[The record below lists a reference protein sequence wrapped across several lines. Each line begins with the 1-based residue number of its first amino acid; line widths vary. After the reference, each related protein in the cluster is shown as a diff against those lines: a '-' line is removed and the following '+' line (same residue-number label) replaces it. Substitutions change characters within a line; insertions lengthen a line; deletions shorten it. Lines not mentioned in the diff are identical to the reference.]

1 MSKTYVDDASLQ
13 IIFVIQAGELELK
26 ALLLGFSLRRRLGPQ
41 VRLVAAC
48 PQHANWGELQDD
60 TLKLLR
66 QLDIELLPFTPTF
79 APDYPIGNKI
89 DAMGLLDDNRPALFL
104 DSDILC
110 LRGFEAGHILPADSS
125 QNLTLAAKPADLR
138 TWGSEQQWQVLREGL
153 QLDDVPW
160 RVRCT
165 VDGQLNRPYYNAG
178 ALATWHPQLLS
189 HVWREVCQSIQ
200 KLEPLPAPIYP
211 WLDQI
216 GMAVC
221 AQYHV
226 QRRISLDE
234 HWNFPAHLRALPD
247 KNGPALCHYHSPEV
261 ILREPQLLA
270 LVRKAAVRYPHI
282 ARLMR
287 SFIRWQPLL
296 RARVP
301 QLRQKNLKGCD
312 FLITGIPRSGT
323 SLLCKL
329 LSQQP
334 NWVVLNEPAQVI
346 PQLASRP
353 DASGIA
359 LLHRQYRQ
367 RLLLGEQID
376 NKIRDGQ
383 MIEDTAEL
391 DQRTLYHP
399 GVSGRFFRMGS
410 KNTLAYL
417 ASLGALQ
424 ELGWPIVAMIRNPLD
439 SLSSWSNTFNH
450 LQQAQPGLLPLTRL
464 EHYGWAGWQRA
475 ALTEIAGQSSPELR
489 RVLLWRMLARTLL
502 DQPRVLLWR
511 YEDLIARPR
520 DHIVRLRSELGARG
534 RGPKLEYL
542 SARTH
547 DHANNPHRDLLGDLC
562 QPELRQLGYL
572 L

>member
-1 MSKTYVDDASLQ
+1 MSKASLGNSLQ
-13 IIFVIQAGELELK
+13 IVFVIQAGELTLK
-26 ALLLGFSLRRRLGPQ
+26 ALLLGFSLRRLLGAH
-41 VRLVAAC
+41 VRLIAAC
-48 PQHANWGELQDD
+48 PQYSDWGDLPSA

-66 QLDIELLPFTPTF
+66 QLDIELRPFTPTF
-79 APDYPIGNKI
+79 APEYPIGNKI
-89 DAMGLLDDNRPALFL
+89 DAMGLLDDSGPAVFM

-110 LRGFEAGHILPADSS
+110 LRSFTAEQLLPAAADAP
-125 QNLTLAAKPADLR
+125 LALAAKPADLS
-138 TWGSEQQWQVLREGL
+138 TWGSEQQWQLLREGL
-153 QLDDVPW
+153 KLGDTRL

-178 ALATWHPQLLS
+178 VLATNQPQQLS
-189 HVWREVCQSIQ
+189 QLWRKICQDIAQ
-200 KLEPLPAPIYP
+200 LQPLPEPIYP

-234 HWNFPAHLRALPD
+234 HWNFPAHLRALPSKD
-247 KNGPALCHYHSPEV
+247 GPALCHYHSPGV

-270 LVRKAAVRYPHI
+270 LVRKAASKYAHI
-282 ARLMR
+282 AQLMR
-287 SFIRWQPLL
+287 SFAQWQPLL
-296 RARVP
+296 RARLP
-301 QLRQKNLKGCD
+301 QLRNKNLKGCD

-334 NWVVLNEPAQVI
+334 NWLVLNEPAQVI
-346 PQLASRP
+346 PQLSSRP

-367 RLLLGEQID
+367 RILLGEQID

-383 MIEDTAEL
+383 MVEDTAEN
-391 DQRTLYHP
+391 DERTLYHP
-399 GVSGRFFRMGS
+399 EVRGRFFRMGS

-417 ASLGALQ
+417 ASLDALQ
-424 ELGWPIVAMIRNPLD
+424 QQGWPIVAMIRNPLD
-439 SLSSWSNTFNH
+439 SLASWSTTFDH
-450 LQQAQPGLLPLTRL
+450 LRQAQPELLPLTHAN
-464 EHYGWAGWQRA
+464 HYGWAGWQRA
-475 ALTEIAGQSSPELR
+475 ALAEMAGQADPTVR

-502 DQPRVLLWR
+502 SQPQVLLWR
-511 YEDLIARPR
+511 YEDLVANPREHIAR
-520 DHIVRLRSELGARG
+520 LRKQLGARG
-534 RGPKLEYL
+534 SGPKLEYL
-542 SARTH
+542 SARKH
-547 DHANNPHRDLLGDLC
+547 DHADNPHLELLGDLC
-562 QPELRQLGYL
+562 QPELHQLGYL